1 MSDKRTQRELAL
13 KELIRMTS
21 PPADTALKTGSL
33 SRPGVLAQ
41 SIGFMGPVFSVAAL
55 LPLIV
60 GLSATGRGAGA
71 ATPIAIVIAG
81 AGICGVGWI
90 IAQYAKRIH
99 LCGSLYEYVCD
110 SAGPRAGLI
119 TGWLYYGAMLVLG
132 VATFLVLGGL
142 TQSFLQT
149 AFSVNVPWW
158 PLALGYVALV
168 VAVIVVGVQISVRS
182 QLILVMIS
190 SAVVL
195 VFSLI
200 IIARGGHGGHSLSAS
215 PFNPLSIGRL
225 DLLYGILYGIN
236 MFIGFESAANLAEE
250 TADPKRHVPR
260 AVMLSLTIVGAYFVV
275 VAYAQDAGFGL
286 NATAWKNSVFPLQAL
301 ASGHEFGSA
310 AFGDFM
316 SVLIIIDILAVAIG
330 VGVACT
336 RGMLAMGRLGR
347 LPAGLAVTH
356 RRYRTPVRAAAVLG
370 VVSVAAIVSVWLGNG
385 IFSRATGQ
393 PGVLQPQWA
402 PAFGWMAGFGGMGLA
417 LMYLAVSAVGV
428 KGLWGQVNHGK
439 LIVAAVAGV
448 LVAAGAVFGNVYKAV
463 SPLNTVPWALLL
475 WVALG
480 AAWSFVAL
488 RRPAGPAYPE
498 PALTAEAAVPED

>member
-1 MSDKRTQRELAL
+1 
-13 KELIRMTS
+13 MTS
-21 PPADTALKTGSL
+21 PPAHTALKQGRLSL
-33 SRPGVLAQ
+33 VGALAQ

-60 GLSATGRGAGA
+60 GVSATGRGAGS

-81 AGICGVGWI
+81 VGMCGVGWI

-99 LCGSLYEYVCD
+99 LCGSLYEYICD
-110 SAGPRAGLI
+110 SAGPRAGVI

-149 AFSVNVPWW
+149 AFSVTVPWW
-158 PLALGYVALV
+158 PLALGYVAIV
-168 VAVIVVGVQISVRS
+168 VAVIVIGVQISVRA
-182 QLILVMIS
+182 QLMLAMFS
-190 SAVVL
+190 AAVVL

-200 IIARGGHGGHSLSAS
+200 LIGRGGHAGHSLSAT

-225 DLLYGILYGIN
+225 DLLYGVLYGIN

-275 VAYAQDAGFGL
+275 VAYAQDAGFGM
-286 NATAWKNSVFPLQAL
+286 NAAAWKADPSPLQDL
-301 ASGHEFGSA
+301 ASGREFGSA

-316 SVLIIIDILAVAIG
+316 SVLIILDILAVAIG

-336 RGMLAMGRLGR
+336 RGVLAMARQGR
-347 LPAGLAVTH
+347 LPAALAVTH
-356 RRYRTPVRAAAVLG
+356 RRYQTPVRGAAMLG
-370 VVSVAAIVSVWLGNG
+370 VVSAVSVILVWLGDG

-402 PAFGWMAGFGGMGLA
+402 PMFGWMAGFGGMGLA

-428 KGLWGQVNHGK
+428 KGLWDQVSHAR
-439 LIVAAVAGV
+439 LLVAAVVGV
-448 LVAAGAVFGNVYKAV
+448 AVSAGAVFGNVYKAA
-463 SPLNTVPWALLL
+463 SPLNTVPWALLV

-480 AAWSFVAL
+480 AGWSFVAL
-488 RRPAGPAYPE
+488 RRPAKHTYAGR
-498 PALTAEAAVPED
+498 ALPREAVVPED